1 MARQVGIIKLKG
13 GIGDI
18 SFYKTKDGYLARTKG
33 GVDGKRIA
41 NDPAFQRTRENG
53 SEFGTAAKG
62 SKLLRTALRLL
73 LQNASDS
80 RVSNRLTKQM
90 LTVVKS
96 DAINDRGLRVV
107 NQGDMALLDKFE
119 FNIRGKLASL
129 LFTPYTP
136 TIDRVT
142 GAIVMTLPDFIPVDS
157 IVAPSGTTHFKILVG
172 GAEVDFDAETFVYD
186 SDASAILPWDA
197 ATVAALVLTA
207 GLTANSTDP
216 IFQVIGV
223 EFYQEVNGQMYSLKN
238 GAYNALAIVGIDT
251 P

>member
-1 MARQVGIIKLKG
+1 MARQVGIIKLEG

-18 SFYKTKDGYLARTKG
+18 SFYKTKDGHLARTKG

-53 SEFGTAAKG
+53 SEFGRAAKG

-80 RVSNRLTKQM
+80 RVSNRLTKEV
-90 LTVVKS
+90 LAVVKT
-96 DAINDRGLRVV
+96 DATNDRGLRVV
-107 NQGDMALLDKFE
+107 SQGDMALLDKFE
-119 FNIRGKLASL
+119 FNIGGKLSSL
-129 LFTPYTP
+129 LFAPYDP
-136 TIDRVT
+136 SIDRT
-142 GAIVMTLPDFIPVDS
+142 SGAIVMSLPDFIPVNS
-157 IVAPSGTTHFKILVG
+157 IVAPNGTTHFKIIVG
-172 GAEVDFDAETFVYD
+172 GAEVDFDADSFVYD
-186 SDASAILPWDA
+186 SDASAILPWNA

-207 GLTANSTDP
+207 GLTANSTNP

>member
-1 MARQVGIIKLKG
+1 MARQVGIIKLEG

-18 SFYKTKDGYLARTKG
+18 SFYKTKDGHLARTKG

-53 SEFGTAAKG
+53 SEFGRAAKG

-80 RVSNRLTKQM
+80 RVSNRLTKEV
-90 LTVVKS
+90 LAVVKT
-96 DAINDRGLRVV
+96 DATNDRGLRVV
-107 NQGDMALLDKFE
+107 SQGDMALLDKFE
-119 FNIRGKLASL
+119 FNIGGKLSSL
-129 LFTPYTP
+129 LFAPYDP
-136 TIDRVT
+136 SIDRT
-142 GAIVMTLPDFIPVDS
+142 SGAIVMSLPDFIPVNS
-157 IVAPSGTTHFKILVG
+157 IVAPNGTTHFKIIVG
-172 GAEVDFDAETFVYD
+172 GAEVDFDTDSFVYD
-186 SDASAILPWDA
+186 SDASAILPWNA

-207 GLTANSTDP
+207 GLTANSTNP

-238 GAYNALAIVGIDT
+238 GAYNALAIVGVDT

>member
-18 SFYKTKDGYLARTKG
+18 SFYKTKDGHLARTKG
-33 GVDGKRIA
+33 GVDAKRIA

-53 SEFGTAAKG
+53 SEFGKGAKG

-73 LQNASDS
+73 LQNASDN
-80 RVSNRLTKQM
+80 RVSNRLTKEM
-90 LTVVKS
+90 ISVVKT
-96 DAINDRGLRVV
+96 DTTNDRGLRVV
-107 NQGDMALLDKFE
+107 SQGDITLLDKFE
-119 FNIRGKLASL
+119 FNIAGKLASL

-136 TIDRVT
+136 SIDRVT
-142 GAIVMTLPDFIPVDS
+142 GDVSVAIPDFVPVNN
-157 IVAPSGTTHFKILVG
+157 IVAPSGTTHFKITIG
-172 GAEVDFDAETFVYD
+172 GTEVDFDAETFVFD

-197 ATVAALVLTA
+197 ATVAALSLTA
-207 GLTANSTDP
+207 SLTANSTLP

-223 EFYQEVNGQMYSLKN
+223 EFFQEVNGQMYSLKN
-238 GAYNALAIVGIDT
+238 GAYNSLAVVGIDT

>member
-1 MARQVGIIKLKG
+1 MARQVGIIKLEG

-18 SFYKTKDGYLARTKG
+18 SFYKTKDGHLARTKG

-53 SEFGTAAKG
+53 SEFGRAAKG

-80 RVSNRLTKQM
+80 RVSNRLTKEV
-90 LTVVKS
+90 LAVVKT
-96 DAINDRGLRVV
+96 DATNDRGLRVV
-107 NQGDMALLDKFE
+107 SQGDMALLDKFE
-119 FNIRGKLASL
+119 FNIGGKLSSL
-129 LFTPYTP
+129 LFAPYTP
-136 TIDRVT
+136 SIDRDS
-142 GAIVMTLPDFIPVDS
+142 GAIVMSLPDFIPVNS
-157 IVAPSGTTHFKILVG
+157 IVAPNGTTHFKIIVG
-172 GAEVDFDAETFVYD
+172 GAEVDFDTDSFVYD
-186 SDASAILPWDA
+186 SDASAILPWNA

-207 GLTANSTDP
+207 GLTANSTNP

-238 GAYNALAIVGIDT
+238 GAYNALAIVGVDT

>member
-1 MARQVGIIKLKG
+1 MARQVGIIKLEG

-18 SFYKTKDGYLARTKG
+18 SFYKTKDGHLARTKG

-53 SEFGTAAKG
+53 SEFGRAAKG

-80 RVSNRLTKQM
+80 RVSNRLTKDV
-90 LTVVKS
+90 LAVVKT
-96 DAINDRGLRVV
+96 DATNDRGLRVV
-107 NQGDMALLDKFE
+107 SQGDMALLDKFE
-119 FNIRGKLASL
+119 FNIGGKLSSL
-129 LFTPYTP
+129 LFAPYDP
-136 TIDRVT
+136 SIDRT
-142 GAIVMTLPDFIPVDS
+142 SGAIVMSLPDFIPVNS
-157 IVAPSGTTHFKILVG
+157 IVAPNGTTHFKIIVG
-172 GAEVDFDAETFVYD
+172 GAEVDFDTDSFVYD
-186 SDASAILPWDA
+186 SDASAILPWNA

-207 GLTANSTDP
+207 GLTANSTNP

>member
-1 MARQVGIIKLKG
+1 MARQVGSTKLKG
-13 GIGDI
+13 GIGDL
-18 SFYKTKDGYLARTKG
+18 SFYKTKDGHLARTKG
-33 GVDGKRIA
+33 GVDAKRIA

-73 LQNASDS
+73 MQNASDS
-80 RVSNRLTKQM
+80 RVSNRLTKQV
-90 LTVVKS
+90 LTVVKT
-96 DAINDRGLRVV
+96 DAINDRGLRAVS
-107 NQGDMALLDKFE
+107 QGDMTLLDKFE
-119 FNIRGKLASL
+119 FNIEGKLASL

-142 GAIVMTLPDFIPVDS
+142 GAIVMTIPDFIPVNS
-157 IVAPSGTTHFKILVG
+157 IVAPKGTKHFKIVVG
-172 GAEVDFDAETFVYD
+172 GAEVDFDTETFVYD
-186 SDASAILPWDA
+186 SDASAILPWNA

-207 GLTANSTDP
+207 GLTANSTNP

-238 GAYNALAIVGIDT
+238 GAYNALAIVGVDT

>member
-1 MARQVGIIKLKG
+1 MARQVGIIKLEG

-18 SFYKTKDGYLARTKG
+18 SFYKTKDGHLARTKG

-53 SEFGTAAKG
+53 SEFGRAAKG

-80 RVSNRLTKQM
+80 RVSNRLTKEV
-90 LTVVKS
+90 LAVVKT
-96 DAINDRGLRVV
+96 DATNDRGLRVV
-107 NQGDMALLDKFE
+107 SQGDMALLDKFE
-119 FNIRGKLASL
+119 FNIGGKLSSL
-129 LFTPYTP
+129 LFAPYDP
-136 TIDRVT
+136 SIDRT
-142 GAIVMTLPDFIPVDS
+142 SGAIVMSLPDFIPVNS
-157 IVAPSGTTHFKILVG
+157 IVAPNGTTHFKIIVG
-172 GAEVDFDAETFVYD
+172 GAEVDFDTDSFVYD

-207 GLTANSTDP
+207 GLTANSTNP

>member
-18 SFYKTKDGYLARTKG
+18 SFYKTKDGHLARTKG
-33 GVDGKRIA
+33 GVDAKRIA

-53 SEFGTAAKG
+53 SEFGRAAKG

-80 RVSNRLTKQM
+80 RVSNRLTKEA
-90 LTVVKS
+90 LIIIKTDPV
-96 DAINDRGLRVV
+96 NDRGLRVV
-107 NQGDMALLDKFE
+107 SQGDISILDKFE
-119 FNIRGKLASL
+119 FNIGGKLASL

-136 TIDRVT
+136 SIDRVSGDVSVT
-142 GAIVMTLPDFIPVDS
+142 IPDFVPVNN
-157 IVAPSGTTHFKILVG
+157 IVAPSGTTHFKLIVG
-172 GAEVDFDAETFVYD
+172 GAEIDFDAETFVFD
-186 SDASAILPWDA
+186 SDTTAILPWDA

-207 GLTANSTDP
+207 NLTANSTLP

-238 GAYNALAIVGIDT
+238 GSYNALAVVGIDT

>member
-1 MARQVGIIKLKG
+1 MARQVGIIKLEG
-13 GIGDI
+13 GIGDL
-18 SFYKTKDGYLARTKG
+18 SFYKTKDGHLARTKG

-41 NDPAFQRTRENG
+41 SDPAFQRTRENG
-53 SEFGTAAKG
+53 SEFGTSAKG

-80 RVSNRLTKQM
+80 RVSNRLTKRV
-90 LTVVKS
+90 LEIVKT
-96 DAINDRGLRVV
+96 DATNERGLRVV
-107 NQGDMALLDKFE
+107 SQGDITQLDKFE
-119 FNIRGKLASL
+119 FNIGGKLSSL
-129 LFTPYTP
+129 LFAPYDQS
-136 TIDRVT
+136 IDRT
-142 GAIVMTLPDFIPVDS
+142 SGAIVMSLPDFIPVNS
-157 IVAPSGTTHFKILVG
+157 IVAPKGTTHFKIVVG
-172 GAEVDFDAETFVYD
+172 GAEVNFDTETFVFD

-207 GLTANSTDP
+207 GLTANSTNP

-238 GAYNALAIVGIDT
+238 GAYNALAIVGVDT

>member
-18 SFYKTKDGYLARTKG
+18 SFYKTKDGHLARTKG

-53 SEFGTAAKG
+53 SEFGKAAKG

-73 LQNASDS
+73 LRNASDS
-80 RVSNRLTKQM
+80 RVSNRLTKEV
-90 LTVVKS
+90 LKIVKT
-96 DAINDRGLRVV
+96 DGTNERGLRIIS
-107 NQGDMALLDKFE
+107 QGDLTLLKKFE
-119 FNIRGKLASL
+119 FNLAGKLASL
-129 LFTPYTP
+129 LFAPYIP
-136 TIDRVT
+136 SIDRASGEVS
-142 GAIVMTLPDFIPVDS
+142 MTIPDFTPEES
-157 IVAPSGTTHFKILVG
+157 IVAPNGTTHFKIVVG
-172 GAEVDFDAETFVYD
+172 GAEVDFDAETFIYD
-186 SDASAILPWDA
+186 SDASAVLPWNA

-207 GLTANSTDP
+207 GLTANSTNP

>member
-1 MARQVGIIKLKG
+1 MARQVGIIKLEG

-18 SFYKTKDGYLARTKG
+18 SFYKTKDGHLARTKG

-53 SEFGTAAKG
+53 SEFGRAAKG

-80 RVSNRLTKQM
+80 RVSNRLTKEV
-90 LTVVKS
+90 LAVVKT
-96 DAINDRGLRVV
+96 DATNDRGLRVV
-107 NQGDMALLDKFE
+107 SQGDIALLDKFE
-119 FNIRGKLASL
+119 FNIGGKLSSL
-129 LFTPYTP
+129 LFAPYDP
-136 TIDRVT
+136 SIDRT
-142 GAIVMTLPDFIPVDS
+142 SGAIVMSLPDFIPVNS
-157 IVAPSGTTHFKILVG
+157 IVAPNGTTHFKIIVG
-172 GAEVDFDAETFVYD
+172 GAEVDFDADSFVYD
-186 SDASAILPWDA
+186 SDVSAILPWNA

-207 GLTANSTDP
+207 GLTANSTNP

-238 GAYNALAIVGIDT
+238 GAYNALAIVGIDV